1 MRDYV
6 DHKLIVHDSVEAR
19 AYQLALAESAT
30 RASTMIVLPTGLGK
44 TIVALLVIAKRLEN
58 DGRVLFLA
66 PTKPL
71 VEQHAAFL
79 RSHLL
84 AETTIFTGEIPPDK
98 RSELWKQKQQ
108 AIVSTPQVIEND
120 LKKARIDLSDVKL
133 IIFDEAHR
141 AVGNYAY
148 RFIASTYVEQAP
160 DPLIL
165 GMTAS
170 PGGTIE
176 KIHEVSESL
185 LIDNIEIRTESDPDV
200 YPYTH
205 EKNVET
211 RKLSL
216 PAQMETIQRDL
227 KQAAAQRLRQLM
239 KLKVVFSEWVSTSE
253 LIKIQHKVA
262 ADRNYRAMS
271 LVAEVIKLRHAIGLI
286 ETQGIVPTRKYFER
300 LNREAQSKKGSKAA
314 RSLVADDHVK
324 AAMTLSNRLDEMHP
338 KLGALKD
345 VVAQQLA
352 RKPDSRIIVFT
363 NYRDTAEVVKNTL
376 NTMQDIRAEKF
387 VGQAK
392 RDGQKGLSQREQ
404 VQLVTDFVSGT
415 YNVIVATSVAEE
427 GLDIPATDMVVF
439 YEPIPSAIRSIQ
451 REGRTGRRRA
461 GRVVVLVT
469 KGTRDETYSFS
480 STRKKRVMSAEM
492 KRMSAKHAPV
502 AEFVQIDA
510 ENRRGRLAR
519 RTLSDADNLAPTDA
533 RLETQCSFHAENDVR
548 GTENQG
554 GDPGTPNRTAG
565 AISEEEQKT
574 LLDFDSHDKKV
585 GTSAIRIVADQREAR
600 SGVIKEL
607 QALGAIVDCRTLPVA
622 DYVMS
627 DRVAVERKTDR
638 DFTASLTGRDLL
650 GQIQELAT
658 NYERPLIVI
667 EGPDLFTQT
676 DMHPNAI
683 RGTLAAITVDL
694 GVPIICCRD
703 AAETA
708 RQLFVIAEREQL
720 DKKRTPKVHG
730 KKILKTFQEQQEYV
744 IAAIPSVGPATARSL
759 LEHFG
764 SVETIFRA
772 QTQELT
778 KVRGVGKQTAQ
789 TIRKLASAY
798 YETDS
803 VIPRSDDGVR

>member
-98 RSELWKQKQQ
+98 RRELWKQKQQ

-185 LIDNIEIRTESDPDV
+185 FIDNIEIRTESDPDV

-376 NTMQDIRAEKF
+376 NTMRDIRAEKF

-392 RDGQKGLSQREQ
+392 KDGQKGLSQREQ
-404 VQLVTDFVSGT
+404 VQLVTEFVSGT

-492 KRMSAKHAPV
+492 KRMSAKQAPV
-502 AEFVQIDA
+502 C
-510 ENRRGRLAR
+510 R
-519 RTLSDADNLAPTDA
+519 
-533 RLETQCSFHAENDVR
+533 
-548 GTENQG
+548 
-554 GDPGTPNRTAG
+554 
-565 AISEEEQKT
+565 
-574 LLDFDSHDKKV
+574 
-585 GTSAIRIVADQREAR
+585 AR
-600 SGVIKEL
+600 S
-607 QALGAIVDCRTLPVA
+607 
-622 DYVMS
+622 
-627 DRVAVERKTDR
+627 
-638 DFTASLTGRDLL
+638 
-650 GQIQELAT
+650 
-658 NYERPLIVI
+658 N
-667 EGPDLFTQT
+667 
-676 DMHPNAI
+676 
-683 RGTLAAITVDL
+683 
-694 GVPIICCRD
+694 
-703 AAETA
+703 
-708 RQLFVIAEREQL
+708 
-720 DKKRTPKVHG
+720 
-730 KKILKTFQEQQEYV
+730 
-744 IAAIPSVGPATARSL
+744 
-759 LEHFG
+759 
-764 SVETIFRA
+764 
-772 QTQELT
+772 
-778 KVRGVGKQTAQ
+778 
-789 TIRKLASAY
+789 
-798 YETDS
+798 
-803 VIPRSDDGVR
+803 

>member
-6 DHKLIVHDSVEAR
+6 DHRLIVRDSVEAR

-84 AETTIFTGEIPPDK
+84 AETAIFTGEIPPDK
-98 RSELWKQKQQ
+98 RRELWKQKQQ

-148 RFIASTYVEQAP
+148 RFIASTYVEQGP

-185 LIDNIEIRTESDPDV
+185 FIDNIEIRTESDPDV

-376 NTMQDIRAEKF
+376 NTMQGIRAEKF

-492 KRMSAKHAPV
+492 KRMSTKQAPT
-502 AEFVQIDA
+502 AELVQIDA
-510 ENRRGRLAR
+510 ESRRGRVAR
-519 RTLSDADNLAPTDA
+519 RTPLSGADDLAPTDA
-533 RLETQCSFHAENDVR
+533 RLETQCSFHAEKDVR
-548 GTENQG
+548 GTQNQDR
-554 GDPGTPNRTAG
+554 DPDTANGTAG
-565 AISEEEQKT
+565 AIAEEQQKT
-574 LLDFDSHDKKV
+574 LLDFDSHEKKIS
-585 GTSAIRIVADQREAR
+585 TSAIQIVADHREAR

-638 DFTASLTGRDLL
+638 DFTASLTGRNLL

-676 DMHPNAI
+676 DVHPNAI
-683 RGTLAAITVDL
+683 RGMLAAITVDL
-694 GVPIICCRD
+694 GVPIICSRD

-708 RQLFVIAEREQL
+708 MQLFVIAEREQL

-744 IAAIPSVGPATARSL
+744 IAAIPSIGPATARAL

-798 YETDS
+798 YETD
-803 VIPRSDDGVR
+803 

>member
-6 DHKLIVHDSVEAR
+6 DHRLIVRDSVEAR

-84 AETTIFTGEIPPDK
+84 AETAIFTGEIPPDK
-98 RSELWKQKQQ
+98 RRELWKQKQQ

-148 RFIASTYVEQAP
+148 RFIASTYVEQTP

-185 LIDNIEIRTESDPDV
+185 FIDNIEIRTESDPDV

-205 EKNVET
+205 EKNLET
-211 RKLSL
+211 RKLTL

-253 LIKIQHKVA
+253 LIKIQQKVA

-492 KRMSAKHAPV
+492 KRMSTKQAPT
-502 AEFVQIDA
+502 AELVQIDA
-510 ENRRGRLAR
+510 ESRRGRVAR
-519 RTLSDADNLAPTDA
+519 RTPLSGADDLAPTDA
-533 RLETQCSFHAENDVR
+533 RLETQCSFHAEKDVR
-548 GTENQG
+548 GTQNQDR
-554 GDPGTPNRTAG
+554 DPDTANGTAG
-565 AISEEEQKT
+565 AIAEEQQKT
-574 LLDFDSHDKKV
+574 LLDFDSHEKKIS
-585 GTSAIRIVADQREAR
+585 TSAIQIVADHREAR

-638 DFTASLTGRDLL
+638 DFTASLTGRNLL

-676 DMHPNAI
+676 DVHPNAI
-683 RGTLAAITVDL
+683 RGMLAAITVDL
-694 GVPIICCRD
+694 GVPIICSRD

-708 RQLFVIAEREQL
+708 MQLFVIAEREQL

-744 IAAIPSVGPATARSL
+744 IAAIPSIGPATARAL

-798 YETDS
+798 YETD
-803 VIPRSDDGVR
+803 

>member
-1 MRDYV
+1 
-6 DHKLIVHDSVEAR
+6 
-19 AYQLALAESAT
+19 
-30 RASTMIVLPTGLGK
+30 
-44 TIVALLVIAKRLEN
+44 
-58 DGRVLFLA
+58 
-66 PTKPL
+66 
-71 VEQHAAFL
+71 
-79 RSHLL
+79 
-84 AETTIFTGEIPPDK
+84 
-98 RSELWKQKQQ
+98 
-108 AIVSTPQVIEND
+108 
-120 LKKARIDLSDVKL
+120 
-133 IIFDEAHR
+133 
-141 AVGNYAY
+141 
-148 RFIASTYVEQAP
+148 
-160 DPLIL
+160 
-165 GMTAS
+165 
-170 PGGTIE
+170 
-176 KIHEVSESL
+176 
-185 LIDNIEIRTESDPDV
+185 
-200 YPYTH
+200 
-205 EKNVET
+205 
-211 RKLSL
+211 
-216 PAQMETIQRDL
+216 
-227 KQAAAQRLRQLM
+227 
-239 KLKVVFSEWVSTSE
+239 
-253 LIKIQHKVA
+253 
-262 ADRNYRAMS
+262 
-271 LVAEVIKLRHAIGLI
+271 
-286 ETQGIVPTRKYFER
+286 VPTRKYFER

-492 KRMSAKHAPV
+492 KRMSAKQAPT
-502 AEFVQIDA
+502 AELVQIDA
-510 ENRRGRLAR
+510 ESRRGRVAR
-519 RTLSDADNLAPTDA
+519 RTPLSGADDLAPTDA
-533 RLETQCSFHAENDVR
+533 RLETQCSFHAEKDVR
-548 GTENQG
+548 GTQNQDR
-554 GDPGTPNRTAG
+554 DPDTANGTAG
-565 AISEEEQKT
+565 AIAEEQQKT
-574 LLDFDSHDKKV
+574 LLDFDSHEKKIS
-585 GTSAIRIVADQREAR
+585 TSAIQIVADHREAR

-638 DFTASLTGRDLL
+638 DFTASLTGRNLL

-676 DMHPNAI
+676 DVHPNAI
-683 RGTLAAITVDL
+683 RGMLAAITVDL
-694 GVPIICCRD
+694 GVPIICSRD

-708 RQLFVIAEREQL
+708 MQLFVIAEREQL

-744 IAAIPSVGPATARSL
+744 IAAIPSIGPATARAL

-798 YETDS
+798 YETD
-803 VIPRSDDGVR
+803 

>member
-6 DHKLIVHDSVEAR
+6 DHRLIVHDSVEAR

-227 KQAAAQRLRQLM
+227 KHAAAQRLRQLM

-622 DYVMS
+622 D
-627 DRVAVERKTDR
+627 
-638 DFTASLTGRDLL
+638 
-650 GQIQELAT
+650 
-658 NYERPLIVI
+658 
-667 EGPDLFTQT
+667 
-676 DMHPNAI
+676 
-683 RGTLAAITVDL
+683 
-694 GVPIICCRD
+694 
-703 AAETA
+703 
-708 RQLFVIAEREQL
+708 
-720 DKKRTPKVHG
+720 
-730 KKILKTFQEQQEYV
+730 
-744 IAAIPSVGPATARSL
+744 
-759 LEHFG
+759 
-764 SVETIFRA
+764 
-772 QTQELT
+772 
-778 KVRGVGKQTAQ
+778 
-789 TIRKLASAY
+789 
-798 YETDS
+798 
-803 VIPRSDDGVR
+803 

>member
-6 DHKLIVHDSVEAR
+6 DHRLIVHDSVEAR

-300 LNREAQSKKGSKAA
+300 LNREAQSKTGSKAA

-376 NTMQDIRAEKF
+376 NTMRDIRAEKF

-404 VQLVTDFVSGT
+404 VQLVTEFVSGT

-469 KGTRDETYSFS
+469 KSNPGRNVQLFEHPKKARDECRNETYE
-480 STRKKRVMSAEM
+480 RK
-492 KRMSAKHAPV
+492 
-502 AEFVQIDA
+502 
-510 ENRRGRLAR
+510 
-519 RTLSDADNLAPTDA
+519 
-533 RLETQCSFHAENDVR
+533 
-548 GTENQG
+548 
-554 GDPGTPNRTAG
+554 
-565 AISEEEQKT
+565 
-574 LLDFDSHDKKV
+574 
-585 GTSAIRIVADQREAR
+585 AR
-600 SGVIKEL
+600 SG
-607 QALGAIVDCRTLPVA
+607 R
-622 DYVMS
+622 
-627 DRVAVERKTDR
+627 RV
-638 DFTASLTGRDLL
+638 
-650 GQIQELAT
+650 
-658 NYERPLIVI
+658 
-667 EGPDLFTQT
+667 
-676 DMHPNAI
+676 
-683 RGTLAAITVDL
+683 
-694 GVPIICCRD
+694 
-703 AAETA
+703 
-708 RQLFVIAEREQL
+708 
-720 DKKRTPKVHG
+720 
-730 KKILKTFQEQQEYV
+730 
-744 IAAIPSVGPATARSL
+744 RSN
-759 LEHFG
+759 
-764 SVETIFRA
+764 
-772 QTQELT
+772 
-778 KVRGVGKQTAQ
+778 
-789 TIRKLASAY
+789 
-798 YETDS
+798 
-803 VIPRSDDGVR
+803 

>member
-6 DHKLIVHDSVEAR
+6 DHRLIVRDSVEAR

-84 AETTIFTGEIPPDK
+84 AETAIFTGEIPPDK
-98 RSELWKQKQQ
+98 RRELWKQKQQ

-185 LIDNIEIRTESDPDV
+185 FIDNIEIRTESDPDV

-205 EKNVET
+205 EKNLET
-211 RKLSL
+211 RKLTL

-253 LIKIQHKVA
+253 LIKIQQKVA

-492 KRMSAKHAPV
+492 KRMSAKQAPT
-502 AEFVQIDA
+502 AELVQIDA
-510 ENRRGRLAR
+510 ESRRGRVAR
-519 RTLSDADNLAPTDA
+519 RTPLSGADDLAPTDA
-533 RLETQCSFHAENDVR
+533 RLETQCSFHAEKDVR
-548 GTENQG
+548 GTQNQDR
-554 GDPGTPNRTAG
+554 DPDTANGTAG
-565 AISEEEQKT
+565 AIAEEQQKT
-574 LLDFDSHDKKV
+574 LLDFDSHEKKIS
-585 GTSAIRIVADQREAR
+585 TSAIQIVADHREAR

-638 DFTASLTGRDLL
+638 DFTASLTGRNLL

-676 DMHPNAI
+676 DVHPNAI
-683 RGTLAAITVDL
+683 RGMLAAITVDL
-694 GVPIICCRD
+694 GVPIICSRD

-708 RQLFVIAEREQL
+708 MQLFVIAEREQL

-744 IAAIPSVGPATARSL
+744 IAAIPSIGPATARAL

-798 YETDS
+798 YETD
-803 VIPRSDDGVR
+803 

>member
-1 MRDYV
+1 
-6 DHKLIVHDSVEAR
+6 
-19 AYQLALAESAT
+19 
-30 RASTMIVLPTGLGK
+30 MIVLPTGLGK

-84 AETTIFTGEIPPDK
+84 AETAIFTGEIPPDK
-98 RSELWKQKQQ
+98 RRELWKQKQQ

-185 LIDNIEIRTESDPDV
+185 FIDNIEIRTESDPDV

-205 EKNVET
+205 EKNLET
-211 RKLSL
+211 RKLTL
-216 PAQMETIQRDL
+216 PAQMETIQRGL

-253 LIKIQHKVA
+253 LIKIQQKVA

-376 NTMQDIRAEKF
+376 NTMQGIRAEKF

-492 KRMSAKHAPV
+492 KRMSTKQAPT
-502 AEFVQIDA
+502 AELVQIDA
-510 ENRRGRLAR
+510 ESRRGRVAR
-519 RTLSDADNLAPTDA
+519 RTPLSGADDLAPTDA
-533 RLETQCSFHAENDVR
+533 RLETQCSFHAEKDVR
-548 GTENQG
+548 GTQNQDR
-554 GDPGTPNRTAG
+554 DPDTANGTAG
-565 AISEEEQKT
+565 AIAEEQQKT
-574 LLDFDSHDKKV
+574 LLDFDSHEKKIS
-585 GTSAIRIVADQREAR
+585 TSAIQIVADHREAR
-600 SGVIKEL
+600 SGVIREL

-638 DFTASLTGRDLL
+638 DFTASLTGRNLL

-676 DMHPNAI
+676 DVHPNAI
-683 RGTLAAITVDL
+683 RGMLAAITVDL
-694 GVPIICCRD
+694 GVPIICSRD

-708 RQLFVIAEREQL
+708 MQLFVIAEREQL

-744 IAAIPSVGPATARSL
+744 IAAIPSIGPATARAL

-798 YETDS
+798 YETD
-803 VIPRSDDGVR
+803 

>member
-6 DHKLIVHDSVEAR
+6 DHRLIVRDSVEAR

-84 AETTIFTGEIPPDK
+84 AETAIFTGEIPPDK
-98 RSELWKQKQQ
+98 RRELWKQKQQ

-185 LIDNIEIRTESDPDV
+185 FIDNIEIRTESDPDV

-205 EKNVET
+205 EKNLET
-211 RKLSL
+211 RKLTL

-253 LIKIQHKVA
+253 LIKIQQKVA

-492 KRMSAKHAPV
+492 KRMSTKQAPT
-502 AEFVQIDA
+502 AELVQIDA
-510 ENRRGRLAR
+510 ESRRGRVAR
-519 RTLSDADNLAPTDA
+519 RTPLSGADDLAPTDA
-533 RLETQCSFHAENDVR
+533 RLETQCSFHAEKDVR
-548 GTENQG
+548 GTQNQDR
-554 GDPGTPNRTAG
+554 DPDTANGTAG
-565 AISEEEQKT
+565 AIAEEQQKT
-574 LLDFDSHDKKV
+574 LLDFDSHEKKIS
-585 GTSAIRIVADQREAR
+585 TSAIQIVADHREAR

-638 DFTASLTGRDLL
+638 DFTASLTGRNLL

-676 DMHPNAI
+676 DVHPNAI
-683 RGTLAAITVDL
+683 RGMLAAITVDL
-694 GVPIICCRD
+694 GVPIICSRD

-708 RQLFVIAEREQL
+708 MQLFVIAEREQL

-744 IAAIPSVGPATARSL
+744 IAAIPSIGPATARAL

-798 YETDS
+798 YETD
-803 VIPRSDDGVR
+803 

>member
-6 DHKLIVHDSVEAR
+6 DHRLIVHDSVEAR

-84 AETTIFTGEIPPDK
+84 AETAIFTGEIPPDK
-98 RSELWKQKQQ
+98 RRELWKQKQQ

-176 KIHEVSESL
+176 NIHEVSESL
-185 LIDNIEIRTESDPDV
+185 FIDNIEIRTESDPDV

-205 EKNVET
+205 EKNLET
-211 RKLSL
+211 RKLTL

-253 LIKIQHKVA
+253 LIKIQQKVA

-271 LVAEVIKLRHAIGLI
+271 LVAEGLKFRHAIGLI

-376 NTMQDIRAEKF
+376 NTMQGIRAEKF

-461 GRVVVLVT
+461 GRIVVLVT
-469 KGTRDETYSFS
+469 KGTRDEAYSFS

-492 KRMSAKHAPV
+492 KRMSAKQAPT
-502 AEFVQIDA
+502 AELVQIDA
-510 ENRRGRLAR
+510 ESRRGRVAR
-519 RTLSDADNLAPTDA
+519 RTPLSGADDLAPTDA
-533 RLETQCSFHAENDVR
+533 RLETQCSFHAEKDVR
-548 GTENQG
+548 GTQNQDR
-554 GDPGTPNRTAG
+554 DPDTANGTAG
-565 AISEEEQKT
+565 AIAEEQQKT
-574 LLDFDSHDKKV
+574 LLDFDSHEKKIS
-585 GTSAIRIVADQREAR
+585 TSAIQIVADHREAR

-638 DFTASLTGRDLL
+638 DFTASLTGRNLL

-676 DMHPNAI
+676 DVHPNAI
-683 RGTLAAITVDL
+683 RGMLAAITVDL
-694 GVPIICCRD
+694 GVPIICSRD

-708 RQLFVIAEREQL
+708 MQLFVIAEREQL

-744 IAAIPSVGPATARSL
+744 IAAIPSIGPATARAL

-798 YETDS
+798 YETD
-803 VIPRSDDGVR
+803 

>member
-185 LIDNIEIRTESDPDV
+185 FIDNIEIRTESDPDV

-376 NTMQDIRAEKF
+376 NTMQGIRAEKF

-510 ENRRGRLAR
+510 ESRRGRLAR

-676 DMHPNAI
+676 DVHPNAI
-683 RGTLAAITVDL
+683 RGMLAAITVDL
-694 GVPIICCRD
+694 GVPIICSRD

-708 RQLFVIAEREQL
+708 MQLFVIAEREQL

-744 IAAIPSVGPATARSL
+744 IAAIPSIGPATARAL

-803 VIPRSDDGVR
+803 VIPGSDDGVR

>member
-1 MRDYV
+1 
-6 DHKLIVHDSVEAR
+6 EAR

-84 AETTIFTGEIPPDK
+84 AETAIFTGEIPPDK
-98 RSELWKQKQQ
+98 RRDLWKQKQQ

-148 RFIASTYVEQAP
+148 RFIASTYVDQAP

-176 KIHEVSESL
+176 KIHEVSASL
-185 LIDNIEIRTESDPDV
+185 FIDNIEIRTESDPDV

-205 EKNVET
+205 EKNLET

-227 KQAAAQRLRQLM
+227 KHAAAQRLRQLM

-271 LVAEVIKLRHAIGLI
+271 LVAEVIKLRHAVGLI

-324 AAMTLSNRLDEMHP
+324 AAMTLANRLDEMHP

-376 NTMQDIRAEKF
+376 NTMRNIRAEKF

-404 VQLVTDFVSGT
+404 VQLVTEFVSGT

-480 STRKKRVMSAEM
+480 SSRKKRVMSAEM
-492 KRMSAKHAPV
+492 KRMSTKHAPV
-502 AEFVQIDA
+502 AELAQIDA
-510 ENRRGRLAR
+510 ESRRERLAR
-519 RTLSDADNLAPTDA
+519 RILSDEGDLVAADA

-548 GTENQG
+548 GTDNQD
-554 GDPGTPNRTAG
+554 GDPDTANGTTG
-565 AISEEEQKT
+565 AISEEQQKT
-574 LLDFDSHDKKV
+574 LLDFDSHDKK
-585 GTSAIRIVADQREAR
+585 TSITAIRIVADHREAR
-600 SGVIKEL
+600 SGVIEEL

-650 GQIQELAT
+650 RQIQELAT
-658 NYERPLIVI
+658 NYERPIIVI

-676 DMHPNAI
+676 DVHPNAI
-683 RGTLAAITVDL
+683 RGMLAAITVDL
-694 GVPIICCRD
+694 RVPIIWSRD

-708 RQLFVIAEREQL
+708 MQLFVIAEREQL

-744 IAAIPSVGPATARSL
+744 IAAIPSIGPATARAL

-772 QTQELT
+772 QPQELT
-778 KVRGVGKQTAQ
+778 KVRGIGKQTAQ

-803 VIPRSDDGVR
+803 VVRGSEDNVR

>member
-6 DHKLIVHDSVEAR
+6 DHKLIVPDSVEAR

-98 RSELWKQKQQ
+98 RRELWKQKQQ

-120 LKKARIDLSDVKL
+120 LKKARITLSDVKL

-148 RFIASTYVEQAP
+148 RFIASTYIEQAP

-170 PGGTIE
+170 PGGTVE

-185 LIDNIEIRTESDPDV
+185 FIDNIEIRTESDPDV

-211 RKLSL
+211 HKLSL

-227 KQAAAQRLRQLM
+227 KQAATQRLRQLM

-262 ADRNYRAMS
+262 TDRNYRAMS

-286 ETQGIVPTRKYFER
+286 ETQGVVPTRKYFER

-324 AAMTLSNRLDEMHP
+324 AAMALSNRLDEMHP
-338 KLGALKD
+338 KLSALKD

-376 NTMQDIRAEKF
+376 NAMQDIRAEKF

-392 RDGQKGLSQREQ
+392 KDGQKGLSQREQ
-404 VQLVTDFVSGT
+404 VQLVTEFVSGT

-492 KRMSAKHAPV
+492 KRMSARHAPV

-510 ENRRGRLAR
+510 ESRRGRLAR
-519 RTLSDADNLAPTDA
+519 RRRLSDADDLASTDA

-548 GTENQG
+548 GTQNQDR
-554 GDPGTPNRTAG
+554 DPKTANGTAD
-565 AISEEEQKT
+565 AISEEQQKT
-574 LLDFDSHDKKV
+574 LLDFDSHEKKI

-600 SGVIKEL
+600 SGVIEEL

-676 DMHPNAI
+676 DVHPNAI
-683 RGTLAAITVDL
+683 RGMLAAITVDL
-694 GVPIICCRD
+694 GVPILCSRD
-703 AAETA
+703 AGETA
-708 RQLFVIAEREQL
+708 MQLFVIAEREQL

-744 IAAIPSVGPATARSL
+744 IAAIPSIGPATARAL

-778 KVRGVGKQTAQ
+778 KVRGVGKHTAQ

-798 YETDS
+798 YGTS
-803 VIPRSDDGVR
+803 

>member
-6 DHKLIVHDSVEAR
+6 DHTLIVHDSVEAR

-185 LIDNIEIRTESDPDV
+185 FIDNIEIRTESDPDV

-510 ENRRGRLAR
+510 ENRRGRLAG
-519 RTLSDADNLAPTDA
+519 RTLSDADNPAPTDA

-554 GDPGTPNRTAG
+554 GDPGTSNRTAG

-607 QALGAIVDCRTLPVA
+607 QALGAIVDCRALPVA

-683 RGTLAAITVDL
+683 RGALAAITVDL

-730 KKILKTFQEQQEYV
+730 KKILKTFQDQQEYV

-803 VIPRSDDGVR
+803 VIPGSDDGVR

>member
-1 MRDYV
+1 
-6 DHKLIVHDSVEAR
+6 
-19 AYQLALAESAT
+19 
-30 RASTMIVLPTGLGK
+30 
-44 TIVALLVIAKRLEN
+44 
-58 DGRVLFLA
+58 
-66 PTKPL
+66 
-71 VEQHAAFL
+71 
-79 RSHLL
+79 
-84 AETTIFTGEIPPDK
+84 
-98 RSELWKQKQQ
+98 
-108 AIVSTPQVIEND
+108 
-120 LKKARIDLSDVKL
+120 
-133 IIFDEAHR
+133 
-141 AVGNYAY
+141 
-148 RFIASTYVEQAP
+148 
-160 DPLIL
+160 
-165 GMTAS
+165 
-170 PGGTIE
+170 
-176 KIHEVSESL
+176 
-185 LIDNIEIRTESDPDV
+185 
-200 YPYTH
+200 
-205 EKNVET
+205 
-211 RKLSL
+211 
-216 PAQMETIQRDL
+216 
-227 KQAAAQRLRQLM
+227 
-239 KLKVVFSEWVSTSE
+239 
-253 LIKIQHKVA
+253 
-262 ADRNYRAMS
+262 
-271 LVAEVIKLRHAIGLI
+271 
-286 ETQGIVPTRKYFER
+286 
-300 LNREAQSKKGSKAA
+300 
-314 RSLVADDHVK
+314 
-324 AAMTLSNRLDEMHP
+324 MTLTNRLDEMHP

-376 NTMQDIRAEKF
+376 NAMRDIRAEKF

-392 RDGQKGLSQREQ
+392 KDGQKGLSQREQ
-404 VQLVTDFVSGT
+404 VQLVTEFVSGT

-492 KRMSAKHAPV
+492 RRMSAKHAPV
-502 AEFVQIDA
+502 AELVQIDA
-510 ENRRGRLAR
+510 ESRRGRLAR
-519 RTLSDADNLAPTDA
+519 RTPLSDADDLASIDA
-533 RLETQCSFHAENDVR
+533 RLETQCSFHAEHDAR
-548 GTENQG
+548 GTQNQDR
-554 GDPGTPNRTAG
+554 DPHTANETAG
-565 AISEEEQKT
+565 AISEEQQKT
-574 LLDFDSHDKKV
+574 LLDFDSHERKI

-600 SGVIKEL
+600 SGVIEEL
-607 QALGAIVDCRTLPVA
+607 EALGAIVDRRTLPVA

-650 GQIQELAT
+650 AQIQELAT

-676 DMHPNAI
+676 DVHPNAI
-683 RGTLAAITVDL
+683 RGMLAAITVDL
-694 GVPIICCRD
+694 GVPIIGSRD

-708 RQLFVIAEREQL
+708 RLLFAIAEREQL
-720 DKKRTPKVHG
+720 EKKRTPKVHG

-744 IAAIPSVGPATARSL
+744 IAAIPSIGPATARAL

-798 YETDS
+798 YETSKVLFRSSDHS
-803 VIPRSDDGVR
+803 VQ

>member
-6 DHKLIVHDSVEAR
+6 DHRLIVHDSVEAR

-84 AETTIFTGEIPPDK
+84 AETAIFTGEIPPDK
-98 RSELWKQKQQ
+98 RRDLWKQKQQ

-170 PGGTIE
+170 PGGTVE

-185 LIDNIEIRTESDPDV
+185 FIDNIEIRTESDPDV

-345 VVAQQLA
+345 VVSQQLA

-404 VQLVTDFVSGT
+404 VQLVTEFVSGT

-502 AEFVQIDA
+502 AELVQIDA
-510 ENRRGRLAR
+510 ESRRGRLAR
-519 RTLSDADNLAPTDA
+519 RTLSDADNLASTDT
-533 RLETQCSFHAENDVR
+533 RLETQCSFHAEKDVR
-548 GTENQG
+548 DTQDRDPDTANGTS
-554 GDPGTPNRTAG
+554 G
-565 AISEEEQKT
+565 AI
-574 LLDFDSHDKKV
+574 
-585 GTSAIRIVADQREAR
+585 A
-600 SGVIKEL
+600 
-607 QALGAIVDCRTLPVA
+607 
-622 DYVMS
+622 
-627 DRVAVERKTDR
+627 
-638 DFTASLTGRDLL
+638 
-650 GQIQELAT
+650 
-658 NYERPLIVI
+658 
-667 EGPDLFTQT
+667 
-676 DMHPNAI
+676 
-683 RGTLAAITVDL
+683 
-694 GVPIICCRD
+694 
-703 AAETA
+703 
-708 RQLFVIAEREQL
+708 
-720 DKKRTPKVHG
+720 
-730 KKILKTFQEQQEYV
+730 
-744 IAAIPSVGPATARSL
+744 
-759 LEHFG
+759 
-764 SVETIFRA
+764 
-772 QTQELT
+772 
-778 KVRGVGKQTAQ
+778 
-789 TIRKLASAY
+789 
-798 YETDS
+798 
-803 VIPRSDDGVR
+803 

>member
-6 DHKLIVHDSVEAR
+6 DHKLIVRNSVEAR
-19 AYQLALAESAT
+19 AYQLALAESAA

-58 DGRVLFLA
+58 GGRVLFLA

-84 AETTIFTGEIPPDK
+84 AETTIFTGEIPPDTRK
-98 RSELWKQKQQ
+98 ELWKQKQQ

-120 LKKARIDLSDVKL
+120 LKKARITLSDVKL

-148 RFIASTYVEQAP
+148 RFIASNYVEQAS

-170 PGGTIE
+170 PGGTVE

-185 LIDNIEIRTESDPDV
+185 FIDNIEIRTESDPDV

-205 EKNVET
+205 EKNVEV

-227 KQAAAQRLRQLM
+227 KQATTERLRQLM
-239 KLKVVFSEWVSTSE
+239 KLRVVFSEWVSTSE
-253 LIKIQHKVA
+253 LIKLQHKVA
-262 ADRNYRAMS
+262 TDRNYRAMS
-271 LVAEVIKLRHAIGLI
+271 LIAEVIKLRHATGLI

-300 LNREAQSKKGSKAA
+300 LNREARSKKGSKAA
-314 RSLVADDHVK
+314 RKLVADDHVK
-324 AAMTLSNRLDEMHP
+324 AAMTLSDRLDEMHP
-338 KLGALKD
+338 KLEALKD

-352 RKPDSRIIVFT
+352 LKPDSRIIVFT
-363 NYRDTAEVVKNTL
+363 NYRDTAELVKNTL
-376 NTMQDIRAEKF
+376 NAMPDIRAEKF

-404 VQLVTDFVSGT
+404 VQLVTEFVSGT

-492 KRMSAKHAPV
+492 KRMSAKHAQI
-502 AEFVQIDA
+502 AELVQSDPQMPG
-510 ENRRGRLAR
+510 GRLAG
-519 RTLSDADNLAPTDA
+519 RTSVSRANDPASADAA
-533 RLETQCSFHAENDVR
+533 LETQCSFHAENNVR
-548 GTENQG
+548 STENQ
-554 GDPGTPNRTAG
+554 DPDTTNRTSDAM
-565 AISEEEQKT
+565 SEERQKT
-574 LLDFDSHDKKV
+574 LLDFDSHETKIRS
-585 GTSAIRIVADQREAR
+585 SAVRIVADRREAR
-600 SGVIKEL
+600 SGVIEEL
-607 QALGAIVDCRTLPVA
+607 EALGAIVDCRTLPVA

-638 DFTASLTGRDLL
+638 DFSASLTGRDLL
-650 GQIQELAT
+650 SQIQELAM
-658 NYERPLIVI
+658 NYERPLIIV
-667 EGPDLFTQT
+667 ERPDLLTQT
-676 DMHPNAI
+676 DVHPNAI
-683 RGTLAAITVDL
+683 RGMIAAITVDL
-694 GVPIICCRD
+694 GVPILSSHD

-708 RQLFVIAEREQL
+708 VLLFAIAKREQL
-720 DKKRTPKVHG
+720 EKKRTPRVHG

-744 IAAIPSVGPATARSL
+744 IASIPSIGPATARAL

-764 SVETIFRA
+764 SVETVFRA

-789 TIRKLASAY
+789 AIRKLASAQ
-798 YETDS
+798 YE
-803 VIPRSDDGVR
+803 SD

>member
-1 MRDYV
+1 
-6 DHKLIVHDSVEAR
+6 
-19 AYQLALAESAT
+19 
-30 RASTMIVLPTGLGK
+30 MIVLPTGLGK

-84 AETTIFTGEIPPDK
+84 AETAIFTGEIPPDK
-98 RSELWKQKQQ
+98 RRELWKQKQQ

-185 LIDNIEIRTESDPDV
+185 FIDNIEIRTESDPDV

-205 EKNVET
+205 EKNLET
-211 RKLSL
+211 RKLTL
-216 PAQMETIQRDL
+216 PAQMETIQRGL

-253 LIKIQHKVA
+253 LIKIQQKVA

-376 NTMQDIRAEKF
+376 NTMQGIRAEKF

-492 KRMSAKHAPV
+492 KRMSAKQAPT
-502 AEFVQIDA
+502 AELVQIDA
-510 ENRRGRLAR
+510 ESRRGRVAR
-519 RTLSDADNLAPTDA
+519 RTPLSGADDLAPTDA
-533 RLETQCSFHAENDVR
+533 RLETQCSFHAEKDVR
-548 GTENQG
+548 GTQNQDR
-554 GDPGTPNRTAG
+554 DPDTANGTAG
-565 AISEEEQKT
+565 AIAEEQQKT
-574 LLDFDSHDKKV
+574 LLDFDSHEKKIS
-585 GTSAIRIVADQREAR
+585 TSAIQIVADHREAR

-638 DFTASLTGRDLL
+638 DFTASLTGRNLL

-676 DMHPNAI
+676 DVHPNAI
-683 RGTLAAITVDL
+683 RGMLAAITVDL
-694 GVPIICCRD
+694 GVPIICSRD

-708 RQLFVIAEREQL
+708 MQLFVIAEREQL

-744 IAAIPSVGPATARSL
+744 IAAIPSIGPATARAL

-798 YETDS
+798 YETD
-803 VIPRSDDGVR
+803 

>member
-1 MRDYV
+1 
-6 DHKLIVHDSVEAR
+6 
-19 AYQLALAESAT
+19 
-30 RASTMIVLPTGLGK
+30 
-44 TIVALLVIAKRLEN
+44 
-58 DGRVLFLA
+58 
-66 PTKPL
+66 
-71 VEQHAAFL
+71 
-79 RSHLL
+79 
-84 AETTIFTGEIPPDK
+84 
-98 RSELWKQKQQ
+98 WKQKQQ

-120 LKKARIDLSDVKL
+120 LKKARITLSDVKL

-148 RFIASTYVEQAP
+148 RFIASTYIEQAP

-170 PGGTIE
+170 PGGTVE

-185 LIDNIEIRTESDPDV
+185 FIDNIEIRTESDPDV

-211 RKLSL
+211 HKLSL

-227 KQAAAQRLRQLM
+227 KQAATQRLRQLM

-262 ADRNYRAMS
+262 ADKNYRAMS

-376 NTMQDIRAEKF
+376 NTMRDIRAEKF

-392 RDGQKGLSQREQ
+392 KDGQKGLSQKEQ
-404 VQLVTDFVSGT
+404 VQLVTQFVSGT

-492 KRMSAKHAPV
+492 KRMSAKQAPT
-502 AEFVQIDA
+502 AELVQIDA
-510 ENRRGRLAR
+510 ESRRGRVAR
-519 RTLSDADNLAPTDA
+519 RTLLSGADDLTLTDA
-533 RLETQCSFHAENDVR
+533 RLETQCSFHAEKDVR
-548 GTENQG
+548 GTQNQDQ
-554 GDPGTPNRTAG
+554 DPVTANGTAG
-565 AISEEEQKT
+565 AISEEQQKT
-574 LLDFDSHDKKV
+574 LLDFDSHEKKI
-585 GTSAIRIVADQREAR
+585 GTSAIRIVADQRESR
-600 SGVIKEL
+600 SGVIEEL
-607 QALGAIVDCRTLPVA
+607 QALGAIVDCRKLPVA

-658 NYERPLIVI
+658 NYERPLIII

-676 DMHPNAI
+676 DVHPNAI
-683 RGTLAAITVDL
+683 RGILAAITVDL
-694 GVPIICCRD
+694 GVPILCSRD

-708 RQLFVIAEREQL
+708 LQLFVIAEREQL

-730 KKILKTFQEQQEYV
+730 KKILRTLQEQQEYV
-744 IAAIPSVGPATARSL
+744 IAAIPSIGPATARAL

-778 KVRGVGKQTAQ
+778 KVRGVGKKTAQ

-798 YETDS
+798 YGTS
-803 VIPRSDDGVR
+803 

>member
-6 DHKLIVHDSVEAR
+6 DHKLIVHNSVEAR
-19 AYQLALAESAT
+19 AYQLALAESAA

-98 RSELWKQKQQ
+98 RRELWTQKQQ

-120 LKKARIDLSDVKL
+120 LKKARIALCDVKL

-148 RFIASTYVEQAP
+148 RFIASKYVEQAP

-170 PGGTIE
+170 PGGTVE

-185 LIDNIEIRTESDPDV
+185 FIDNIEIRTESDPDV

-211 RKLSL
+211 HKLSL
-216 PAQMETIQRDL
+216 PAQMETIQRNL
-227 KQAAAQRLRQLM
+227 KQAATQRLRQLM
-239 KLKVVFSEWVSTSE
+239 KLKVVFSEWVSTSD

-262 ADRNYRAMS
+262 TDRNYRAMS
-271 LVAEVIKLRHAIGLI
+271 LVAEVVKLRHAIGLI

-300 LNREAQSKKGSKAA
+300 LNREARSKKGSKAA
-314 RSLVADDHVK
+314 RSLVGDDRVK

-345 VVAQQLA
+345 VLAQQLA

-376 NTMQDIRAEKF
+376 NAMRDIRAEKF

-392 RDGQKGLSQREQ
+392 KDGQKGLSQKEQ
-404 VQLVTDFVSGT
+404 VQLVTDFVNGT
-415 YNVIVATSVAEE
+415 YNVLVATSVAEE

-461 GRVVVLVT
+461 GRIVVLVA

-492 KRMSAKHAPV
+492 KRMSAKHAHV
-502 AEFVQIDA
+502 AELVQIQA
-510 ENRRGRLAR
+510 ESGRGQLAH
-519 RTLSDADNLAPTDA
+519 RTPLNGTGGLASTHA
-533 RLETQCSFHAENDVR
+533 RLETQCSFHAEDDVR
-548 GTENQG
+548 GTQNQE
-554 GDPGTPNRTAG
+554 GDTANRPTR
-565 AISEEEQKT
+565 ILSEEQQKT
-574 LLDFDSHDKKV
+574 LLDFDSHEKKL
-585 GTSAIRIVADQREAR
+585 GTSAIRIVADHREAR
-600 SGVIKEL
+600 SGVLEEL
-607 QALGAIVDCRTLPVA
+607 QVLGATVDCRALPVA
-622 DYVMS
+622 DYILS

-638 DFTASLTGRDLL
+638 DFAASLTGRDLL
-650 GQIQELAT
+650 TQIQELAT

-667 EGPDLFTQT
+667 EGTGLFTQT
-676 DMHPNAI
+676 DLHPNAI
-683 RGTLAAITVDL
+683 RGMLAALTVDL
-694 GVPIICCRD
+694 GVPIIYSRN

-708 RQLFVIAEREQL
+708 TQLFVIAEREQL
-720 DKKRTPKVHG
+720 DKKRTPRVHG

-744 IAAIPSVGPATARSL
+744 LAAIPSIGPTTARAL

-764 SVETIFRA
+764 SVESIFCA

-798 YETDS
+798 YETS
-803 VIPRSDDGVR
+803 

>member
-6 DHKLIVHDSVEAR
+6 DHKLIVPDSVEAR
-19 AYQLALAESAT
+19 AYQLALAESAA

-185 LIDNIEIRTESDPDV
+185 FIDNIEIRTESDPDV

-404 VQLVTDFVSGT
+404 VQLVTEFVSGT

-510 ENRRGRLAR
+510 ENRRGRLAG
-519 RTLSDADNLAPTDA
+519 RTLSDADNPAPTDA

-554 GDPGTPNRTAG
+554 GDPGTSNRTAG

-607 QALGAIVDCRTLPVA
+607 QALGAIVDCRALPVA

-683 RGTLAAITVDL
+683 RGALAAITVDL

-730 KKILKTFQEQQEYV
+730 KKILKTFQDQQEYV

-803 VIPRSDDGVR
+803 VIPGSDDGVR

>member
-6 DHKLIVHDSVEAR
+6 DHRLIVRDSVEAR

-84 AETTIFTGEIPPDK
+84 AETAIFTGEIPPDK
-98 RSELWKQKQQ
+98 RRELWKQKQQ

-185 LIDNIEIRTESDPDV
+185 FIDNIEIRTESDPDV

-205 EKNVET
+205 EKNLET
-211 RKLSL
+211 RKLTL

-253 LIKIQHKVA
+253 LIKIQQKVA

-376 NTMQDIRAEKF
+376 NTMQGIRAEKF

-492 KRMSAKHAPV
+492 KRMSAKQAPT
-502 AEFVQIDA
+502 AELVQIDA
-510 ENRRGRLAR
+510 ESRRGRVAR
-519 RTLSDADNLAPTDA
+519 RTPLSGADDLAPTDA
-533 RLETQCSFHAENDVR
+533 RLETQCSFHAEKDVR
-548 GTENQG
+548 GTQNQDR
-554 GDPGTPNRTAG
+554 DPDTANGTAG
-565 AISEEEQKT
+565 AIAEEQQKT
-574 LLDFDSHDKKV
+574 LLDFDSHEKKIS
-585 GTSAIRIVADQREAR
+585 TSAIQIVADHREAR

-638 DFTASLTGRDLL
+638 DFTASLTGRNLL

-676 DMHPNAI
+676 DVHPNAI
-683 RGTLAAITVDL
+683 RGMLAAITVDL
-694 GVPIICCRD
+694 GVPIICSRD

-708 RQLFVIAEREQL
+708 MQLFVIAEREQL

-744 IAAIPSVGPATARSL
+744 IAAIPSIGPATARAL

-798 YETDS
+798 YETD
-803 VIPRSDDGVR
+803 

>member
-6 DHKLIVHDSVEAR
+6 DHKLIVHNSVEAR
-19 AYQLALAESAT
+19 TYQLALAESAA

-98 RSELWKQKQQ
+98 RRELWKQQQQ

-120 LKKARIDLSDVKL
+120 LKKARITLSDVKL

-148 RFIASTYVEQAP
+148 RFIASTYVEQVP

-170 PGGTIE
+170 PGGTVE
-176 KIHEVSESL
+176 KIHEVSENL
-185 LIDNIEIRTESDPDV
+185 FIDNIEIRTESDPDV

-216 PAQMETIQRDL
+216 PAQMETIQRNL
-227 KQAAAQRLRQLM
+227 KQAASQRLRQLM

-262 ADRNYRAMS
+262 TDRNYRAMS

-300 LNREAQSKKGSKAA
+300 LTREAQSKKGSKAA

-338 KLGALKD
+338 KLDALKD

-363 NYRDTAEVVKNTL
+363 NYRDTAELVKNTL
-376 NTMQDIRAEKF
+376 NPMRDIRAEKF

-392 RDGQKGLSQREQ
+392 KDGQKGLSQKEQ
-404 VQLVTDFVSGT
+404 VQLVTDFVNGT

-461 GRVVVLVT
+461 GRIVVLVT

-492 KRMSAKHAPV
+492 KRMSAEHAQV
-502 AEFVQIDA
+502 AERVQIDA
-510 ENRRGRLAR
+510 ESGRGQLAR
-519 RTLSDADNLAPTDA
+519 RTPLSDADDLTSTHA
-533 RLETQCSFHAENDVR
+533 RLETQCSFHAEDDVR
-548 GTENQG
+548 GTQNKG
-554 GDPGTPNRTAG
+554 RDPDTANRPAG
-565 AISEEEQKT
+565 ALSEEQQKT
-574 LLDFDSHDKKV
+574 LLDFDSHEKKI
-585 GTSAIRIVADQREAR
+585 GTSTIQIVADHREAR
-600 SGVIKEL
+600 SGVIEEL
-607 QALGAIVDCRTLPVA
+607 QALGAIVDCRALPVA
-622 DYVMS
+622 DYILS

-638 DFTASLTGRDLL
+638 DFAASLTGRDLL
-650 GQIQELAT
+650 AQIQELAT

-667 EGPDLFTQT
+667 EGPDLLTQT
-676 DMHPNAI
+676 DVHPNAI
-683 RGTLAAITVDL
+683 RGMLAAITVDL
-694 GVPIICCRD
+694 GVPIICSRN

-708 RQLFVIAEREQL
+708 MQLFVITEREQL
-720 DKKRTPKVHG
+720 EKKRTPRVHG

-744 IAAIPSVGPATARSL
+744 LAAIPSIGPATARAL

-764 SVETIFRA
+764 SVETIFCA

-778 KVRGVGKQTAQ
+778 KVRGVGKQVAQ

-798 YETDS
+798 YETN
-803 VIPRSDDGVR
+803 